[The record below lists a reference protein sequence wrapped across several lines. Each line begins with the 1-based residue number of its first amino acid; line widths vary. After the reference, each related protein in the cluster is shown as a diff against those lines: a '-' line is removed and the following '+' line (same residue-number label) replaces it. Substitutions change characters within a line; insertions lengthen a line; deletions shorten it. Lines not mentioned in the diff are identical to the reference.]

1 MNRNSNCET
10 CQPLISAML
19 DGELTTAEND
29 ELDLHLQQCA
39 DCQIQVER
47 FRAVNGAVRQLSNPT
62 IVKTELSKQ
71 VMSRSFSIWRTIPLA
86 AAATLLVC
94 LAIGTWPNPQPAKAE
109 HVSAEQFVKPMEDL
123 AYLNLQEQSDQEPA
137 QWSAFPKPL
146 DAPQRPCRCRD
157 EHCLQRREPG
167 WNALLSR
174 NIEDPSDADVVEHI
188 EIVEHQVAQQQR
200 SFDPQD
206 SEEHP
211 SGEAWPVDID

>member
-123 AYLNLQEQSDQEPA
+123 AYLNLQEQSDQELMLRTLGMDLRSLKLEIN
-137 QWSAFPKPL
+137 QLESGSVERL
-146 DAPQRPCRCRD
+146 RLEQQIDAM
-157 EHCLQRREPG
+157 
-167 WNALLSR
+167 
-174 NIEDPSDADVVEHI
+174 IEKVRLFE
-188 EIVEHQVAQQQR
+188 
-200 SFDPQD
+200 
-206 SEEHP
+206 
-211 SGEAWPVDID
+211 